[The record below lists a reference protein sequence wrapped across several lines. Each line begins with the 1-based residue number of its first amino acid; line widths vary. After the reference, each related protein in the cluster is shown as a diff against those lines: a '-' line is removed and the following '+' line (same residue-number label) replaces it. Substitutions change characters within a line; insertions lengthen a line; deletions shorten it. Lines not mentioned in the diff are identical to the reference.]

1 MNPISHSNMHTLPSL
16 TLRVRLMLVALLA
29 SACCLIPAVK
39 AEQAHAA
46 RGMEIALQDDEAF
59 VNLGYFK
66 NRERALQYARSLGV
80 TRIRIVVNWTQ
91 TLSKQQGNA
100 TTKPATLGYNFDKY
114 QAAIDAAA
122 RYGIPIHLSLAGPA
136 PAWATSNKKAGPR
149 NPDPAAYEEWVGRAA
164 DAFKGRVDRYS
175 IWNEPNWFTWLAPL
189 RTAARQYRQLYTR
202 GYRAIKTRDNRVKV
216 LIGETVPY
224 RQRGRSQ
231 APLAFLRAL
240 GCVNRRYRGRRC
252 PGLRADGY
260 AHHPYDFQ
268 RSPKRPRPGAD
279 NATIATLSHLTRGLD
294 RLSRAGAL
302 RKVGGGRL
310 SVFLTED
317 GYFASGRRQVRRRL
331 QGPYL
336 KQSFAIALRNR
347 RVRSMLQYLLISP
360 PPGSAQRFFDTG
372 LMTTRGR
379 KHPTFG
385 ALRSF
390 YRQNRRKLK
399 RPGRP
404 IILPPAPPN

>member
-1 MNPISHSNMHTLPSL
+1 MTPNSQANMHILPSL
-16 TLRVRLMLVALLA
+16 TLRVRLMLVALIA
-29 SACCLIPAVK
+29 SACCLIPAVN

-59 VNLGYFK
+59 VNLGYYK
-66 NRERALQYARSLGV
+66 NRARALQLARSLGV

-91 TLSKQQGNA
+91 TLSSDQANA
-100 TTKPATLGYNFDKY
+100 TTRPAALGYNFTKY
-114 QAAIDAAA
+114 QTAIDAAA
-122 RYGIPIHLSLAGPA
+122 QKGIRVHLSFAGPA
-136 PAWATSNKKAGPR
+136 PAWATSNKRIGPR
-149 NPDPAAYEEWVGRAA
+149 NPDTEAYAEWVGKAA

-189 RTAARQYRQLYTR
+189 RSAPRIYRNLYIK
-202 GYRAIKTRDNRVKV
+202 GYQAIKIRDPRARV

-224 RQRGRSQ
+224 RQRGRST
-231 APLAFLRAL
+231 APLAFLRAR

-268 RSPKRPRPGAD
+268 VSPRRARRGRD
-279 NATIATLSHLTRGLD
+279 NATIAALGNLTRGLD

-302 RKVGGGRL
+302 RKAGGGRL
-310 SVFLTED
+310 SLFLTEH
-317 GYFASGRRQVRRRL
+317 GYFSSGRRAVRRSLR
-331 QGPYL
+331 GRYL

-347 RVRSMLQYLLISP
+347 RVRSMLQYLLVSP
-360 PPGSAQRFFDTG
+360 PPGSSQRFFDTG
-372 LMTTRGR
+372 LMTTSGR
-379 KHPTFG
+379 RHPTFG

-390 YRQNRRKLK
+390 FRQNRRKLK
-399 RPGRP
+399 RPGRA